1 LDGIICSGARRGK
14 QHTYA
19 LLDERAPEA
28 KTLERDEALAELTR
42 RYFRSH
48 GPSTLQDFVW
58 WSGLTMND
66 VRKGI
71 DFVKSQLMCETIDP
85 QTYWLVPSA
94 PKKKSSPI
102 AHLLQ
107 NYDEYTVAYTDRT
120 SIFDVTHADK
130 LDSRGNI
137 IFQYAIVMDG
147 LVVGTWKRTIKKNE
161 VLIELVPFAT
171 MTEDQHQAVI
181 TAAQQY
187 GKFLELP
194 VVLR

>member
-1 LDGIICSGARRGK
+1 
-14 QHTYA
+14 
-19 LLDERAPEA
+19 
-28 KTLERDEALAELTR
+28 
-42 RYFRSH
+42 
-48 GPSTLQDFVW
+48 
-58 WSGLTMND
+58 MND

-71 DFVKSQLMCETIDP
+71 DFVKSQLMCETIDQ
-85 QTYWLVPSA
+85 QTYWFVPSA